1 MAAFSSLGSGFLSNT
16 GTNPRDQKKQPTG
29 GSIHA
34 GQYTDTSPTIT
45 GNPNDGIGFSS
56 PTNAS
61 AGLWTPPVAPA
72 PDPEYM
78 PKTSQEWK
86 DQNEARGIADT
97 HDNMGS
103 LAVDFRES
111 EAALTAAGK
120 PTVTEQRDTKI
131 LDTRAAE
138 EHKRTITDPAAAEA
152 HNFRMQAKAAKDLF
166 KSGHGSGWTSP
177 SAEVTGKASSARPIG
192 GPGSSEGVRSNSAWT
207 GVPKAIAPTSAS
219 RHGVSAYLDK
229 QTQREAPYLE
239 AVANAPTTLLKAL
252 GSHSKAP
259 NTQPLTDIER
269 ANKQSASGAATAQAQ
284 IQQVV
289 TGEARRNPNK

>member
-131 LDTRAAE
+131 PDTRAAE
-138 EHKRTITDPAAAEA
+138 EHKR
-152 HNFRMQAKAAKDLF
+152 
-166 KSGHGSGWTSP
+166 TSP

-192 GPGSSEGVRSNSAWT
+192 GSGSSEGVRSNSAWT

-269 ANKQSASGAATAQAQ
+269 ANKQRASGAATAQAQ